1 MAPGGDEVAG
11 RAGQGGFGLAGRVGQ
26 GGVRWQAGWGTV
38 LWGCWLG
45 GGWWWLGGGG
55 LGRVGRPNIP
65 ALLSL
70 ALSERKPSSAVK
82 LVWFLGKNLLSGH
95 ELFII
100 NMFCEPFKSSE
111 CTSWPIP
118 A

>member
-1 MAPGGDEVAG
+1 M
-11 RAGQGGFGLAGRVGQ
+11 AGRVGH
-26 GGVRWQAGWGTV
+26 GAVGLLAGWGLV
-38 LWGCWLG
+38 VV
-45 GGWWWLGGGG
+45 GGGG

-82 LVWFLGKNLLSGH
+82 LVWFLEKNLLSGH